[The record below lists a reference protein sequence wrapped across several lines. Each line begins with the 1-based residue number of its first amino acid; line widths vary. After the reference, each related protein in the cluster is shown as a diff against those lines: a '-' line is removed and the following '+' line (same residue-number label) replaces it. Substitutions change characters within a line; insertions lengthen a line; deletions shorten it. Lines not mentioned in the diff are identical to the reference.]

1 MKIFVWLNPVS
12 IAMYGGNYL
21 TSQLKECGLEPVEC
35 RQDHIGMVREKYNQI
50 VNRTSRCAADMRC
63 PLAVDY
69 VKKRYSPDFLEY
81 PPIEPILL
89 HCAREL
95 QQRLEGQGRLIVT
108 TPCSSLKELGTNLNL
123 PDVEFLTFLELAQRY
138 PITLQKK
145 ELEASPI
152 PPGFFAELGDRVKI
166 LDSRKKIDGYFSAP
180 VPQNAHL
187 LLEMLYC
194 EGGCHHGDGVWEG
207 AK

>member
-1 MKIFVWLNPVS
+1 MIFVWLNPVS
-12 IAMYGGNYL
+12 IAMYGGDYL

-35 RQDHIGMVREKYNQI
+35 RLDHIGTVREKYSQM
-50 VNRTSRCAADMRC
+50 VNRTKRCVADMRC
-63 PLAVDY
+63 PLAVEY

-95 QQRLEGQGRLIVT
+95 QQRLVGQEKLIVT
-108 TPCSSLKELGTNLNL
+108 TPCRSLKELGNNLHL
-123 PDVEFLTFLELAQRY
+123 PNVEFLTFLELAQHY
-138 PITLQKK
+138 QITLQRKSI
-145 ELEASPI
+145 EASPI
-152 PPGFFAELGDRVKI
+152 PPGFFAELGEQVKT
-166 LDSRKKIDGYFSAP
+166 LDSRDKIDAYFSAP
-180 VPQNAHL
+180 VPKNSHA

-194 EGGCHHGDGVWEG
+194 ECGCHHGDGVLEG